1 MQADDAPMG
10 LEGEN
15 ALDSEGFSQ
24 EWFDEDFGLTR
35 SRREAEELRRQQLQ
49 IEQEVLSSLI
59 FDITHFGQSCF
70 LKNVFG
76 ISSD

>member
-1 MQADDAPMG
+1 MSIFSLKADDAPMG
-10 LEGEN
+10 MEGEN

-49 IEQEVLSSLI
+49 IEQEV
-59 FDITHFGQSCF
+59 FT
-70 LKNVFG
+70 
-76 ISSD
+76 